1 MPCKPFWDCCI
12 ILQAKTHTN
21 SKYSSQTCGWVHLH
35 FSFRSTTRVY
45 DLRVHSYIT
54 QTWYHTAWW
63 MRREE
68 REETRLGKGM
78 GTELFRLVSRNHG
91 RLRLMLLLLLSL
103 SVVVVV
109 DVCGGY
115 CSTYCVRTCTI
126 FLRYVWWKWNSD
138 TRYLLIFVFTLR
150 DHHLLFHDSSSSP
163 SVVAMWSH
171 DIL

>member
-1 MPCKPFWDCCI
+1 
-12 ILQAKTHTN
+12 
-21 SKYSSQTCGWVHLH
+21 
-35 FSFRSTTRVY
+35 
-45 DLRVHSYIT
+45 
-54 QTWYHTAWW
+54 

-126 FLRYVWWKWNSD
+126 FLRYV
-138 TRYLLIFVFTLR
+138 
-150 DHHLLFHDSSSSP
+150 
-163 SVVAMWSH
+163 
-171 DIL
+171 